1 MTTVSSVTSSTSGST
16 ASSSASGSAST
27 VDYNSFLQLLVQ
39 ELKNQDPTSPSDPTQ
54 YLSQIATFSN
64 VEQGVNMNNKLGTLL
79 TTSALTQAEAAM
91 GQTVT
96 SGTASGVITSVSLDS
111 SGSPLATLS
120 NGSKVSLGSS
130 VTFGPTTT
138 TASSATTS

>member
-1 MTTVSSVTSSTSGST
+1 MTTVSSVSSSTSGSS
-16 ASSSASGSAST
+16 ASSASGNAST

-79 TTSALTQAEAAM
+79 TTSALAQAEGAIGRTATSSD
-91 GQTVT
+91 GTVSGTVT
-96 SGTASGVITSVSLDS
+96 AVALGSSGTPT
-111 SGSPLATLS
+111 ATLS
-120 NGSKVSLGSS
+120 NGSTLSLDGTVKISSAASGSS
-130 VTFGPTTT
+130 
-138 TASSATTS
+138 SS

>member
-79 TTSALTQAEAAM
+79 TTSALAQAEGAIGRTATSSD
-91 GQTVT
+91 GTISGTVT
-96 SGTASGVITSVSLDS
+96 SVALGS
-111 SGSPLATLS
+111 SGTPTATLS
-120 NGSKVSLGSS
+120 NGSTLSLDGTVQIS
-130 VTFGPTTT
+130 TTT
-138 TASSATTS
+138 SGSTSS

>member
-1 MTTVSSVTSSTSGST
+1 MTTVSSVSSSTSGS
-16 ASSSASGSAST
+16 AAASSASGNAST

-79 TTSALTQAEAAM
+79 TTSALAQAEGAI
-91 GQTVT
+91 GRTVT
-96 SGTASGVITSVSLDS
+96 SSDGSVSGTVTSVALGSSGTPTATLANGSTLALDS
-111 SGSPLATLS
+111 SV
-120 NGSKVSLGSS
+120 KISS
-130 VTFGPTTT
+130 TTT
-138 TASSATTS
+138 GSTAS